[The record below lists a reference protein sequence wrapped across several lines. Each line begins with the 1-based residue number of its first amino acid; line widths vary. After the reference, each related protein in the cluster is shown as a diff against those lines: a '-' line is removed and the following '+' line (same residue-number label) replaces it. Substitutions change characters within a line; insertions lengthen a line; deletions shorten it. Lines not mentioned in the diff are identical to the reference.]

1 MRGLTLVLFL
11 YFGLNVYAQHWER
24 LSGGPIGSM
33 TALSVDPITD
43 RLYGSGTFL
52 RIANDTDTI
61 LSFGMAQWDGAR
73 WDSIGHRMYEI
84 PGSTAS
90 QVYWFVRYNGDLYA
104 CGAFGFFV
112 EPATA
117 NGYFSRLNE
126 TSQRWEALEC
136 INPVTGGLG
145 GISPRHDEQD
155 NLYMTGFSTSICGY
169 PEAAVFRYDADG
181 FHEWTPYQQI
191 PVDNGNFIGT
201 VIEFQGMTY
210 IRGIF
215 RDPLSDGW
223 CNLMRHNGSSW
234 EYVPGWGSGSGAIKD
249 VVIHND
255 VLYIVGAF
263 REPGAPG
270 NGLAAF
276 DGQNWLD
283 FGTGLELAI
292 APGYTSVLTLQW
304 FHDDLFVGGQFT
316 KAGGIPANGLAK
328 WNGTQWCSLPG
339 FDQEPGPTTRTISG
353 MAVWRDSLYVNGAF
367 YELEG
372 QAFNTIAKWIGGDA
386 VSGCSSPISVP
397 GISGQQGSMR
407 VWNSAESRWSVQL
420 PYEERWALD
429 IFNAA
434 GAVIGAQVLNG
445 STGNLDITSLAHGLY
460 LIRATDMKGT
470 TYATKAFVF

>member
-1 MRGLTLVLFL
+1 
-11 YFGLNVYAQHWER
+11 
-24 LSGGPIGSM
+24 M
-33 TALSVDPITD
+33 TALSVDPIAD

-52 RIANDTDTI
+52 RIANETDTV
-61 LSFGMAQWDGAR
+61 LAFGMAQWDGTR

-90 QVYWFVRYNGDLYA
+90 QVYWFIRYNAELYA

-112 EPATA
+112 EPDTA
-117 NGYFSRLNE
+117 NGSFSRLDE
-126 TSQRWEALEC
+126 TTQRWEPLDC
-136 INPVTGGLG
+136 INPVTSGLG

-181 FHEWTPYQQI
+181 FHEWSPYQQI

-201 VIEFQGMTY
+201 VIEFEGMTY
-210 IRGIF
+210 MRGIF

-223 CNLMRHNGSSW
+223 CNLMRHNGSTW
-234 EYVPGWGSGSGAIKD
+234 EYVPGWGTSLGAIKD

-263 REPGAPG
+263 REPGTPG

-304 FHDDLFVGGQFT
+304 FHDDLYVGGQFT

-328 WNGTQWCSLPG
+328 WNGSQWCSLPG
-339 FDQEPGPTTRTISG
+339 FDQEPGPNPQSVPG
-353 MAVWRDSLYVNGAF
+353 MAVWRDSLYIVGAF
-367 YELEG
+367 TELEG
-372 QAFNTIAKWIGGDA
+372 QPFNRVAQWIGGDA
-386 VSGCSSPISVP
+386 VSGCSVPISVP
-397 GISGQQGSMR
+397 EISTEHVQLS
-407 VWNSAESRWSVQL
+407 VWLTDVNNWTVEMPYNERWSVTLYDNTGRTVQ
-420 PYEERWALD
+420 RQNVAGQRSALD
-429 IFNAA
+429 LSGLSA
-434 GAVIGAQVLNG
+434 GMYIVQAGDPSGKQFTAKLLMQ
-445 STGNLDITSLAHGLY
+445 
-460 LIRATDMKGT
+460 
-470 TYATKAFVF
+470 